1 MCSWI
6 LFHFLGVHEVLGTTF
21 SRNFSLVESCR
32 EFVRRY
38 KESET
43 NKTSFPMLAS
53 ACPGIANYGYKWIDT
68 KEYKQMTLF

>member
-1 MCSWI
+1 
-6 LFHFLGVHEVLGTTF
+6 VLDTTF

-53 ACPGIANYGYKWIDT
+53 ACPGIANYGYK
-68 KEYKQMTLF
+68 